1 MATEMVGHRL
11 VPLEQ
16 DKNLGGALCGWH
28 RPRPPNAP
36 KALKEWPLGCEASIG
51 SRGRPTARSK
61 LLERPWDRCSRARPC
76 GIQARSSSAFT
87 IRLSATCRY
96 DVSMSSATSAQS
108 TGATVKSSAS
118 HPPGPKYGGT

>member
-61 LLERPWDRCSRARPC
+61 LLERPWDPVF
-76 GIQARSSSAFT
+76 Q
-87 IRLSATCRY
+87 
-96 DVSMSSATSAQS
+96 
-108 TGATVKSSAS
+108 GAAVRDS
-118 HPPGPKYGGT
+118 GPLVQCLHHSLERDLPV